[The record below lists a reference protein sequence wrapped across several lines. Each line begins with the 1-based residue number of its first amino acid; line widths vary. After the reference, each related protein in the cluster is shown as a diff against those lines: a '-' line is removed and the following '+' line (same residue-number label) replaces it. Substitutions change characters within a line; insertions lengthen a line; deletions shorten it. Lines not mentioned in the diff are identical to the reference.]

1 MIIAII
7 IVSNKCVSKSAC
19 MCRILSWPADEE
31 ELGVGVCYHYYRNN
45 NKKNNYNVMHNNNNN
60 NNKQKI
66 YINIRC
72 RVCQQK
78 YKFTFNV
85 NNNFHNKYYYLLLLI
100 II

>member
-45 NKKNNYNVMHNNNNN
+45 KKKNNYNVMHNNN

-85 NNNFHNKYYYLLLLI
+85 NNNFHNKYYYLLLI